1 MLLNILI
8 LRTARIFGS
17 ISGKIRL
24 FSCIFEF
31 GASEAARR

>member
-8 LRTARIFGS
+8 LRTVRIFGS
-17 ISGKIRL
+17 ISGRIWL

-31 GASEAARR
+31 GASEEARR

>member
-17 ISGKIRL
+17 ISGKIWL

-31 GASEAARR
+31 GASEAAGR